1 MRDAPVCIVYIQ
13 QFLNRIQC
21 VYAWCDLIDTTHGCW
36 VMDLILVVGGDEWGF
51 DRVLSLTSLALHTCR
66 EASVGEG
73 CDAGVERG

>member
-1 MRDAPVCIVYIQ
+1 MSM
-13 QFLNRIQC
+13 
-21 VYAWCDLIDTTHGCW
+21 

-51 DRVLSLTSLALHTCR
+51 DRVLSLTSLALHTCC